1 MKRRRIPLRA
11 IVPITVVLAAGVWGV
26 TAIRG
31 LDDGTVYY
39 YNPSELSSRRPGDE
53 VIRVGGQVVPG
64 SVRWDPAGVLRFQL
78 TDGSA
83 TVNVQNRGAPPQLFR
98 GGVGAI
104 VEGRLA
110 GGTLRSNDVIV
121 KHDQNY
127 RAPGPTQEGTQ

>member
-1 MKRRRIPLRA
+1 MRRRVSLRA
-11 IVPITVVLAAGVWGV
+11 VVPVAVVLAAGAWGL
-26 TAIRG
+26 TATRG
-31 LDDGTVYY
+31 LDKGTVYY
-39 YNPSELSSRRPGDE
+39 YTPSELSSRRPGEE

-64 SVRWDPAGVLRFQL
+64 SIRWDPAGVLRFRL
-78 TDGSA
+78 TDGTA
-83 TVNVQNRGAPPQLFR
+83 TVDVLNRGAPPQLFR

-127 RAPGPTQEGTQ
+127 RAPGSTQEGAQ